1 MSNPASNA
9 NTSIRSLVKSVSEDT
24 QRLMKAQSELL
35 STEVKET
42 QQEAGATA
50 GMFIGAAVAGA
61 LGGIFLLV
69 TIAYVL
75 VALGLPVWAGFGIVT
90 LVLLIMAAILGML
103 GRKRAKSI
111 GGIKRAKLE
120 FQRTKQALTGGGS
133 GSNLPVPVTTDAVAQ
148 RAGNISNAVK

>member
-1 MSNPASNA
+1 MSNPDTGT
-9 NTSIRSLVKSVSEDT
+9 TSIRSLVKSVTEDT
-24 QRLMKAQSELL
+24 QRLMKAQTELL

-90 LVLLIMAAILGML
+90 LVLLIVAAVLGAL

-111 GGIKRAKLE
+111 EGVKRAKIE
-120 FQRTKQALTGGGS
+120 FQRTKQALTGGGAS
-133 GSNLPVPVTTDAVAQ
+133 DNLPVPVTSDAVAQ
-148 RAGNISNAVK
+148 RAGDVAKAVQ